1 MNLRLRLEKRF
12 HMRGILKLLVTLC
25 FITFGT
31 VGLEQL
37 CYRFSEVYASWRAN
51 WVWKEDDHDGIAAPA
66 LRLLPLSQWANPPS
80 VKAII
85 SPEALAK
92 RESWY
97 AEQILSYTRPLRDEL
112 YEDFRQGDDLHDF
125 EVREVGGVK
134 DMALPRLTKL
144 ATAEDVENGDA
155 KRVGETLTMVNAI
168 LLHILPPKRKMAEG
182 ELSFL
187 RRELEGQFVS
197 LLERGVG
204 CGIIYAANEVELISA
219 VEKLRLEEARLSANL
234 FSWASGE
241 SAHHLAKAVSIRP
254 ELWATVVFDSP
265 DAESF
270 LEVSPPLECPKTL
283 CLMPL
288 IEGERQGELASK
300 MIEWARASRQNA
312 SPITARMGGLYH
324 LYSAEIG
331 HSHAELAFGYAY
343 LIDCLKHIGHSEGE
357 ASLSVGS
364 EHTSDD
370 EFSDYD
376 YFTQTKP
383 DSAESGS
390 EELKGLSSGH
400 MLVSA
405 SDDDLVFPEKP
416 VSFDC
421 PVLRDYR
428 AMKSDDAELE
438 NMEDKDLI
446 LMLGHWF
453 ENNGKLEEIGK
464 HDEVFLLYYKSL
476 RELESSP

>member
-1 MNLRLRLEKRF
+1 
-12 HMRGILKLLVTLC
+12 MRGILKLLVILC

-31 VGLEQL
+31 VALEQL

-51 WVWKEDDHDGIAAPA
+51 WVWKEDDHDGIAAPV
-66 LRLLPLSQWANPPS
+66 LRLLPLSQWAKPPA

-85 SPEALAK
+85 SPELLAK

-112 YEDFRQGDDLHDF
+112 YEDFRRGDDLHDF

-134 DMALPRLTKL
+134 DMALPRLTKF
-144 ATAEDVENGDA
+144 ATSEDVENGDA
-155 KRVGETLTMVNAI
+155 KRVGETLPMVNAI
-168 LLHILPPKRKMAEG
+168 LLHVLPPKRKMAEG
-182 ELSFL
+182 ELSSI
-187 RRELEGQFVS
+187 RRQLEGQFVS

-270 LEVSPPLECPKTL
+270 LEVSPPRECPKTL

-288 IEGERQGELASK
+288 IEGERQGELADK
-300 MIEWARASRQNA
+300 MIEWARAGRQNI
-312 SPITARMGGLYH
+312 SPFTARMGGLYH

-331 HSHAELAFGYAY
+331 HSYAELAFGYAY
-343 LIDCLKHIGHSEGE
+343 LIGCLKHIGHSEGE
-357 ASLSVGS
+357 ASQADPSVGFT
-364 EHTSDD
+364 HTSDD
-370 EFSDYD
+370 EFSDYL
-376 YFTQTKP
+376 TETKP
-383 DSAESGS
+383 DSAQSGF
-390 EELKGLSSGH
+390 EEFKGLFSGH
-400 MLVSA
+400 MLVSGL
-405 SDDDLVFPEKP
+405 DDDLVFSENP

-421 PVLRDYR
+421 QVLRDYR
-428 AMKSDDAELE
+428 AMKSDVAELE

-446 LMLGHWF
+446 LMLGRWF
-453 ENNGKLEEIGK
+453 ENNGKLEELGK

>member
-31 VGLEQL
+31 VALEQL

-66 LRLLPLSQWANPPS
+66 LRLLPLSQWANPPA

-134 DMALPRLTKL
+134 DMALPRLTKF
-144 ATAEDVENGDA
+144 ATDEDVENGDA

-288 IEGERQGELASK
+288 IEGERQEELASK
-300 MIEWARASRQNA
+300 MIEWSRASRQNA

-343 LIDCLKHIGHSEGE
+343 LIGCLKHIGHSEGE

-364 EHTSDD
+364 EHTSAD

-383 DSAESGS
+383 DSAESGF
-390 EELKGLSSGH
+390 EELKGLSSRH
-400 MLVSA
+400 MLVSESA
-405 SDDDLVFPEKP
+405 DDLVFPEKP

-421 PVLRDYR
+421 QVLRDYR

-464 HDEVFLLYYKSL
+464 HDEVFLVYYKSL

>member
-31 VGLEQL
+31 VALEQL
-37 CYRFSEVYASWRAN
+37 CYRFSEVYASGRAN

-66 LRLLPLSQWANPPS
+66 LRLLPLSQWANPPA

-134 DMALPRLTKL
+134 DMALPRLTKF
-144 ATAEDVENGDA
+144 ATPEDVENGDA
-155 KRVGETLTMVNAI
+155 KRVGETLPMVNAI

-187 RRELEGQFVS
+187 RRQLEGQFVS

-364 EHTSDD
+364 EHTSAD

-400 MLVSA
+400 MLVSESA
-405 SDDDLVFPEKP
+405 GDFVFPEKP

>member
-1 MNLRLRLEKRF
+1 M
-12 HMRGILKLLVTLC
+12 
-25 FITFGT
+25 
-31 VGLEQL
+31 
-37 CYRFSEVYASWRAN
+37 
-51 WVWKEDDHDGIAAPA
+51 WKEDDHDGLAAPV
-66 LRLLPLSQWANPPS
+66 LRLLPLSQWADPPA

-85 SPEALAK
+85 SPELLAK

-112 YEDFRQGDDLHDF
+112 YEDFRRGDDLHDF

-134 DMALPRLTKL
+134 DMALPRLTKF
-144 ATAEDVENGDA
+144 ATSEDVENGDA
-155 KRVGETLTMVNAI
+155 KRVGETLPMVNAI

-182 ELSFL
+182 ELSSI
-187 RRELEGQFVS
+187 RRQLEGQFVS

-204 CGIIYAANEVELISA
+204 CGIIYAADEVELISA
-219 VEKLRLEEARLSANL
+219 VEKLRLEEAMLSTHL

-254 ELWATVVFDSP
+254 ELWAAVVFDSP

-288 IEGERQGELASK
+288 ADGEQQGELAGR
-300 MIEWARASRQNA
+300 MIEWAYMGRQNA
-312 SPITARMGGLYH
+312 SPHTVRMGGLYH

-331 HSHAELAFGYAY
+331 YSHAELAFGYAY
-343 LIDCLKHIGHSEGE
+343 LLDCLKHIGHSEEE
-357 ASLSVGS
+357 ANRADLSVGLK
-364 EHTSDD
+364 HTSDD

-376 YFTQTKP
+376 Y
-383 DSAESGS
+383 SESGFQ
-390 EELKGLSSGH
+390 ELKGLASGH
-400 MLVSA
+400 MLVSGL
-405 SDDDLVFPEKP
+405 DDDLVFSENP

-421 PVLRDYR
+421 QVLRDYR
-428 AMKSDDAELE
+428 AMKSDVAELE

-446 LMLGHWF
+446 LMLGRWF
-453 ENNGKLEEIGK
+453 ENNGKLEELGK

>member
-12 HMRGILKLLVTLC
+12 HMRGILKLLLTLC
-25 FITFGT
+25 FITFGA
-31 VGLEQL
+31 VALEQL

-51 WVWKEDDHDGIAAPA
+51 WVWKEDDHDGIAAPV

-112 YEDFRQGDDLHDF
+112 YEDFRHGDDLHDF

-134 DMALPRLTKL
+134 DMALPRLTKF

-155 KRVGETLTMVNAI
+155 KRVGETLNMVNAI
-168 LLHILPPKRKMAEG
+168 LLHVLPPKRKMAEG
-182 ELSFL
+182 ELSSI
-187 RRELEGQFVS
+187 RRQLEGQFVS

-219 VEKLRLEEARLSANL
+219 VEKLRLAEATLSAHL

-254 ELWATVVFDSP
+254 ELWTTVVFDSP
-265 DAESF
+265 DTESF

-288 IEGERQGELASK
+288 IEGERQGELSSK

-312 SPITARMGGLYH
+312 SPFTARMGGLYH

-343 LIDCLKHIGHSEGE
+343 LIDCLNNIGHNEVE
-357 ASLSVGS
+357 ASLSVGA
-364 EHTSDD
+364 EHTSGD
-370 EFSDYD
+370 EFSDY
-376 YFTQTKP
+376 FPQTKP
-383 DSAESGS
+383 DSAESGF

-464 HDEVFLLYYKSL
+464 KDEVFLLYYKSL

>member
-1 MNLRLRLEKRF
+1 
-12 HMRGILKLLVTLC
+12 MRGILKLLVILC

-31 VGLEQL
+31 VALEQL

-51 WVWKEDDHDGIAAPA
+51 WVWKEDDHDGIAVPF
-66 LRLLPLSQWANPPS
+66 LRLLPLSQWAKPPA

-85 SPEALAK
+85 SPELLAK
-92 RESWY
+92 RESRY

-112 YEDFRQGDDLHDF
+112 YEDFRRGDDLHDF

-134 DMALPRLTKL
+134 DMALPRLAKF

-155 KRVGETLTMVNAI
+155 KRVGETLNMVNAI
-168 LLHILPPKRKMAEG
+168 LLHVLPPKRKMAEG
-182 ELSFL
+182 ELSSI
-187 RRELEGQFVS
+187 RRQLEGQFVS

-219 VEKLRLEEARLSANL
+219 VEKLRLEEATLSAHL

-241 SAHHLAKAVSIRP
+241 SAHHLAKAVSKRP
-254 ELWATVVFDSP
+254 ELWATAVFDSP
-265 DAESF
+265 AAESF
-270 LEVSPPLECPKTL
+270 LEVSPPSECPKTL
-283 CLMPL
+283 CLMPV
-288 IEGERQGELASK
+288 IEGERQGKLATK
-300 MIEWARASRQNA
+300 MIEWARAGRQNA
-312 SPITARMGGLYH
+312 LPFTARMGGLYH
-324 LYSAEIG
+324 LYSAETD

-357 ASLSVGS
+357 ASQASLSIGS
-364 EHTSDD
+364 EHTSSD
-370 EFSDYD
+370 EFYDHDYSN
-376 YFTQTKP
+376 QPKP
-383 DSAESGS
+383 DSAESGV
-390 EELKGLSSGH
+390 EEAKGLFSGH
-400 MLVSA
+400 MSGSEA
-405 SDDDLVFPEKP
+405 DLVFLENP

-421 PVLRDYR
+421 QVLRDYR
-428 AMKSDDAELE
+428 AMKSDVAELE

-446 LMLGHWF
+446 LMLGRWF
-453 ENNGKLEEIGK
+453 ENNGKLEELGK

>member
-1 MNLRLRLEKRF
+1 MSLRLRLEKRF

-31 VGLEQL
+31 VALEQL

-51 WVWKEDDHDGIAAPA
+51 WVWKEDDHDGIAAPV
-66 LRLLPLSQWANPPS
+66 LRLLPLSQWAKPPA

-112 YEDFRQGDDLHDF
+112 YEDFRHGDDLHDF

-134 DMALPRLTKL
+134 DMVLPRLTKF

-155 KRVGETLTMVNAI
+155 KRVGETLNMVNAI
-168 LLHILPPKRKMAEG
+168 LLHVLPPKRKMAEG
-182 ELSFL
+182 ELSSI
-187 RRELEGQFVS
+187 RRQLEGQFVS

-219 VEKLRLEEARLSANL
+219 VEKLRLEEATLSAHL

-270 LEVSPPLECPKTL
+270 LEVSPPLDCPKTL

-312 SPITARMGGLYH
+312 SPFTARMGGLYH

-343 LIDCLKHIGHSEGE
+343 LIDCLKHTGHSEGE

-364 EHTSDD
+364 GHATVD
-370 EFSDYD
+370 EFSD

-383 DSAESGS
+383 DSAESGF

-464 HDEVFLLYYKSL
+464 KDEVFLLYYKSL